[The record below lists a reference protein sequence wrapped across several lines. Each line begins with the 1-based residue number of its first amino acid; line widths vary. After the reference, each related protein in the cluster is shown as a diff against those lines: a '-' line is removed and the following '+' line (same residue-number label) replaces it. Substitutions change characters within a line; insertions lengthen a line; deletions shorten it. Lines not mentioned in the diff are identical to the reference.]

1 MRAYWVSL
9 PTSYNS
15 TTAPQDYPVLYL
27 LDGDSHFHYASGIVQ
42 FMSGDDVFHIPELIL
57 VAIPNTN
64 RTRDLTPTH
73 SLVGYDGEEAENQE
87 ASGGGTSFL
96 RFIRDE
102 LFPQI
107 ESAYRTLP
115 HRILVGH
122 SFGGLLALS
131 ALLDA
136 PEMFQSYIAIDPSL
150 WWDDQMLVHKMEREF
165 RAVQERRGSVYLS
178 LANDPDIGNG
188 DPTVPARAFSKSL
201 ESAATPK
208 FRSSLQYFDSE
219 DHGSVPLLS
228 LYHGLC
234 FAFEGYKPPI
244 EECVGQPAALTAHF
258 ERVSDRL
265 GMVLR
270 PPRRVVG
277 GLGHYALLHGDVDT
291 AIEFFNLNLSLNPG
305 LFRMYDLLG
314 EAYMVKGEKALA
326 IENYE
331 RSIEI
336 NPHNENARKRLGVL
350 KSKELG

>member
-1 MRAYWVSL
+1 MTRQWQTEGILLRERLRSDTLVHETVMEHNLNEITIGKRHSIESEALGEERAYWVSL

-27 LDGDSHFHYASGIVQ
+27 LDGDSHFHY
-42 FMSGDDVFHIPELIL
+42 
-57 VAIPNTN
+57 
-64 RTRDLTPTH
+64 
-73 SLVGYDGEEAENQE
+73 

-150 WWDDQMLVHKMEREF
+150 WWDDQMLVHRMEREF
-165 RAVQERRGSVYLS
+165 RAAQERRGSVYLS
-178 LANDPDIGNG
+178 LANNPDIGNG

-201 ESAATPK
+201 ESAATPE

-244 EECVGQPAALTAHF
+244 EECVGQPPALTAHF

-270 PPRRVVG
+270 PPRRLVG

-291 AIEFFNLNLSLNPG
+291 AIEFFNLNLSFHPG
-305 LFRMYDLLG
+305 LFKMYDLLG